1 MLTDTAARNAKPKDK
16 PFKISDSGGRY
27 LLVKTTGKYW
37 RMDYRFSGKRKT
49 LAIGVYPTITLVN
62 ARMKRDET
70 RKLLSDDVD
79 PAIVKAISKQTKQ
92 YAAENTFK
100 AIALELHAKTSAI
113 WAA

>member
-1 MLTDTAARNAKPKDK
+1 MLTDTAARNAKPKEK
-16 PFKISDSGGRY
+16 SYKIADSSGLY
-27 LLVKTTGKYW
+27 LLVKPTGKYW
-37 RMDYRFSGKRKT
+37 RMDYRFGGKRKT

-62 ARMKRDET
+62 ARKKRDDAK
-70 RKLLSDDVD
+70 KLLAEDVD
-79 PAIVKAISKQTKQ
+79 PAIVKAINKQTKQ